1 MSKKMTRK
9 TKKTGRKV
17 GSKGQVAER
26 RAVKGREREVFEEI
40 TGANGVVM
48 MDETAGEGF
57 HNIQEAREWVE
68 TLGLDKKKN
77 DKIKSKNSFLG
88 GEEVELG
95 SRDKNQ
101 EVDELVIIQEE
112 TGFWQKIR
120 NLNSKLPWLKIVL
133 LLVLVAG
140 VAFGVEELLRHNVGT
155 GGKKDDV
162 GMTEEVPDQDLSGGT
177 QEEPG
182 VEEQPKDEQ
191 KAPEDEPKPEEDTKP
206 YKPNGD
212 TLQSG
217 QTTGDYTGKKLVA
230 ITFDDGPSAVTTPR
244 LLDILKEKKAKAT
257 FFVVGNMAIKNTD
270 LLKREYAEGH
280 EVGSHTMTHANL
292 GRSTVA
298 GIQWEEQA
306 MDNLFVDVLGARPAI
321 TRPPYGE
328 VNDTVRSTMNQPLI
342 IWTVD
347 TEDWRY
353 RDATSVRSRAMAG
366 VFDGAI
372 ILMHD
377 IHSTTV
383 DAVGA
388 IIDDLRAAGYELV
401 TVSEMAKIR
410 GVSLQNGYSYGSF
423 RI

>member
-1 MSKKMTRK
+1 MSKKISRK
-9 TKKTGRKV
+9 VRKTGRKV
-17 GSKGQVAER
+17 GNKGQAIEKQTIR
-26 RAVKGREREVFEEI
+26 GRAVKGEVFEEI
-40 TGANGVVM
+40 TGASGVVVT
-48 MDETAGEGF
+48 DEVTGEGF
-57 HNIQEAREWVE
+57 HNIQEAQEWAE

-77 DKIKSKNSFLG
+77 AKVKGKNVFLG

-95 SRDKNQ
+95 GRDKNQ
-101 EVDELVIIQEE
+101 GTDELVIIQEE
-112 TGFWQKIR
+112 TGFWQKVR
-120 NLNSKLPWLKIVL
+120 NLNSRLPWLKIIL
-133 LLVLVAG
+133 LLVLVVG
-140 VAFGVEELLRHNVGT
+140 VAFGVEELLRHNAKT
-155 GGKKDDV
+155 EGGV
-162 GMTEEVPDQDLSGGT
+162 TEEIPVQDLDGET
-177 QEEPG
+177 QKEPK
-182 VEEQPKDEQ
+182 VEEQPKDEP
-191 KAPEDEPKPEEDTKP
+191 KDEPKVEPKPEGDTKP
-206 YKPNGD
+206 YKPTGD
-212 TLQSG
+212 TLQPG
-217 QTTGDYTGKKLVA
+217 QTTGNYAGKKLVA
-230 ITFDDGPSAVTTPR
+230 ITFDDGPSAATTPR

-328 VNDTVRSTMNQPLI
+328 VNNTVRSTMNQPLI

-353 RDATSVRSRAMAG
+353 RDAASVRSRAMAG

-377 IHSTTV
+377 IHGTTV